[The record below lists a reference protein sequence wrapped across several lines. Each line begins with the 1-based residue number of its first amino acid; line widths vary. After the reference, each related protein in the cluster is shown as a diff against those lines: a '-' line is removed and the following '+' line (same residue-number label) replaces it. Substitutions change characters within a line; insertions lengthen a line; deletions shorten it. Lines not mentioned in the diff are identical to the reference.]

1 MPEIQHRP
9 TVATDLSRLMGF
21 DHSISSESVWQL
33 ELRREPGQVMTTFR
47 EVRLPR
53 SVNVTYPHDP
63 FALADDWVRKSMMY
77 TAIIGMDPVG
87 YISLVERGA
96 ASLVW
101 ITDLVVEA
109 AYRRQ
114 GVGSALLAAAQ
125 DWAAS
130 RSHRRIIMEMQSKN
144 LPAIRFAQKIGYEF
158 CGYNDH
164 YYINQDVALFFAKVL
179 K

>member
-9 TVATDLSRLMGF
+9 TVAADLSRLMGF

-33 ELRREPGQVMTTFR
+33 ELRREAGQVTAAFR

-53 SVNVTYPHDP
+53 PVNVTYPHDP
-63 FALADDWVRKSMMY
+63 FALADDWVRKSMMS

-144 LPAIRFAQKIGYEF
+144 LPAIRLAQKIGYEF